1 MTQLI
6 RKPVVLQRCGISQ
19 SSLYR
24 QIKEG
29 TFPRP
34 ILISERCVAWVEHE
48 VDAWMEAKR
57 CNR

>member
-6 RKPVVLQRCGISQ
+6 RKSTVLQRCGISQ

-24 QIKEG
+24 QIQAG
-29 TFPRP
+29 TFPGP
-34 ILISERCVAWVEHE
+34 VLISERCVAWVEHE

-57 CNR
+57 RNR